1 MTESETTSGK
11 VVSLFG
17 RSIQRLND
25 HEFYSILAE
34 TTGPSIVFFTKP
46 GCSSCRLWKRLL
58 GELLQQRDDIH
69 VFQVDAEQNMALSHE
84 YELFHLPALF
94 LFVDGEF
101 HCELQSEAH
110 LAHLQAALK
119 DALSSPPEEA
129 P

>member
-1 MTESETTSGK
+1 MTEPQSSGGK

-17 RSIQRLND
+17 RKIRPLND
-25 HEFYSILAE
+25 HEFYARLGE

-58 GELLQQRDDIH
+58 GELLQQREDIN
-69 VFQVDAEQNMALSHE
+69 VYQVDAEQNMALSHE

-101 HCELQSEAH
+101 HCELQTEAR
-110 LAHLQAALK
+110 LTHLQAAL
-119 DALSSPPEEA
+119 DAALDSPAGEA

>member
-1 MTESETTSGK
+1 MTEAGSASGE

-17 RSIQRLND
+17 RRIRPLND
-25 HEFYSILAE
+25 HEFYDALAE
-34 TTGPSIVFFTKP
+34 TIGPSIVFFTKP
-46 GCSSCRLWKRLL
+46 GCSSCHHWKRLL
-58 GELLQQRDDIH
+58 GELLQLREDIH

-101 HCELQSEAH
+101 HCELQSEAR
-110 LAHLQAALK
+110 LTHLQVVLDAAL
-119 DALSSPPEEA
+119 DSPAEEA

>member
-1 MTESETTSGK
+1 MTEAGSTSGE

-17 RSIQRLND
+17 RRIRLLND
-25 HEFYSILAE
+25 HGFYDALAE
-34 TTGPSIVFFTKP
+34 TTGPSIVFFSKP
-46 GCSSCRLWKRLL
+46 GCSSCHLWKRLL
-58 GELLQQRDDIH
+58 GELLQLREDIH

-101 HCELQSEAH
+101 HCELQSEAR
-110 LAHLQAALK
+110 LMHLQAAL
-119 DALSSPPEEA
+119 DVALNSPAEEA

>member
-1 MTESETTSGK
+1 MTKHESVSSK

-17 RSIQRLND
+17 RRIWPLND
-25 HEFYSILAE
+25 HEFYARLAE

-58 GELLQQRDDIH
+58 VELLQKRGDIH
-69 VFQVDAEQNMALSHE
+69 VYQVDAEQNMALSHE
-84 YELFHLPALF
+84 YELFHLPALY

-101 HCELQSEAH
+101 HCELQSEAR
-110 LAHLQAALK
+110 LAHLETAL
-119 DALSSPPEEA
+119 DVALDSPAEEA

>member
-1 MTESETTSGK
+1 MTKHESVSSK

-17 RSIQRLND
+17 RRIWPLND
-25 HEFYSILAE
+25 HEFYARLAE

-58 GELLQQRDDIH
+58 GELLQKRGDIH
-69 VFQVDAEQNMALSHE
+69 VYQVDAEQNMALSHE
-84 YELFHLPALF
+84 YELFHLPALY

-101 HCELQSEAH
+101 HCELQSEAR
-110 LAHLQAALK
+110 LAHLEAAL
-119 DALSSPPEEA
+119 DVALDSPAEEA

>member
-1 MTESETTSGK
+1 MTEAGSASGG

-17 RSIQRLND
+17 RRIRPLND
-25 HEFYSILAE
+25 HEFYARLAE
-34 TTGPSIVFFTKP
+34 ITGPSIVFFTKP
-46 GCSSCRLWKRLL
+46 GCSSCQLWKRLL
-58 GELLQQRDDIH
+58 GELLQLREDIH

-101 HCELQSEAH
+101 HCELQTEAR
-110 LAHLQAALK
+110 LTHLQVALDAAL
-119 DALSSPPEEA
+119 DSPAEEA